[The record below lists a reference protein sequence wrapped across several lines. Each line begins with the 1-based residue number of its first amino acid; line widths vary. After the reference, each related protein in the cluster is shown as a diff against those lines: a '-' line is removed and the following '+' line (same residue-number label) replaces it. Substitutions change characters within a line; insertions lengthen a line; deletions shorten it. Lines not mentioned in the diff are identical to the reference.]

1 MKSSC
6 KQGPVIISDSDSDD
20 NLQPLQR
27 KAICEALPEF
37 VEEVAATEERHPVS
51 LPGNQQDE
59 FPLVSAGTSRR
70 HFHACHICCCTGI
83 SPNHARL
90 WFQRMPSQ
98 IGTCSGQL

>member
-70 HFHACHICCCTGI
+70 HSHATFVVAKEFLQTMQGCGFRGCPLK
-83 SPNHARL
+83 SAHAVGNY
-90 WFQRMPSQ
+90 S
-98 IGTCSGQL
+98 